1 MARILPHRRRRVGWD
16 LGQRVDPTVK
26 NDSFEL
32 AGKEG
37 EMKGREM
44 KRILLALLIGA
55 IVVLMAVPA
64 GADKRDCSTYPDGHP
79 QACQPDDPTPEPIG
93 GGTVCD
99 PSEYPEGITDI
110 QYDDFTFTLS
120 GNQANACIDVISK
133 EGPWTVTITGSGA
146 RSLALIPRDSIAPGD
161 SCGGYVM
168 RRAANI
174 YGTLI
179 LGYEDSIPAATINAC
194 GTDFG
199 EWANID
205 LDGLDPA
212 PVADGCDCAA
222 IDEDRCLVTT
232 QPDAEHPLV
241 LQALLGGSRDGTT
254 IIDVDL
260 P

>member
-1 MARILPHRRRRVGWD
+1 M
-16 LGQRVDPTVK
+16 GQRVDPTVK
-26 NDSFEL
+26 NDSFDL
-32 AGKEG
+32 AEKEG

-44 KRILLALLIGA
+44 KRISLALLIGA

-64 GADKRDCSTYPDGHP
+64 GADKRDCSAYPDGHS

-99 PSEYPEGITDI
+99 PADYPFYPLGDELVQIDGV
-110 QYDDFTFTLS
+110 QYDDFTFTLF
-120 GNQANACIDVISK
+120 GNQAYACIDVISK

-179 LGYEDSIPAATINAC
+179 LGYEGSVPAATINAC

-199 EWANID
+199 EWVNIGM
-205 LDGLDPA
+205 DGLDPA
-212 PVADGCDCAA
+212 PVADGGDCAA
-222 IDEDRCLVTT
+222 IDGDRCLVTT
-232 QPDAEHPLV
+232 RSDVEHPLV

-254 IIDVDL
+254 IFEVDL